1 MCDISNFKEEVS
13 KLQGKELQRIYLE
26 FQKSLD
32 KIQNKK
38 PNRCSKKGEKSLVL

>member
-13 KLQGKELQRIYLE
+13 KLQDKE

-38 PNRCSKKGEKSLVL
+38 PNRCSKKGEKSS